1 VLENNLIG
9 TPQGSIISPILAN
22 IFLHQLDTFVE
33 KLRKDFDIGTKPRV
47 LPEYTKIRYQKRLA
61 ERSNDTL
68 TAKRLH
74 LDLLNTDYTLYN
86 DQKYKRL
93 YYVRYADD

>member
-33 KLRKDFDIGTKPRV
+33 KLRKDFDVEIKPRV
-47 LPEYTKIRYQKRLA
+47 SPEYTKIRYQKRLA

-74 LDLLNTDYTLYN
+74 LDLLNTGYTLYN
-86 DQKYKRL
+86 DLKYKRL